1 MAKPSILC
9 PIDFSPASLAAIPLA
24 IDHAKARGAVLD
36 LLHVWQPG
44 LEYAGDG
51 PPIPFSTEQPTE
63 RIEQDLASLLVGQ
76 SETAEWPASEIRYHV
91 TSGNP
96 ADDIVAVATDLQ
108 SELVVMG
115 THARQGVRRWIIGS
129 VCEPVLRHCPCPVLI
144 CRGPEQAV

>member
-1 MAKPSILC
+1 MPTSSVLC
-9 PIDFSPASLAAIPLA
+9 PVDFSPASLAAIPLA
-24 IDHAKARGAVLD
+24 IDQAEARQVFLD

-44 LEYAGDG
+44 REYVSDG
-51 PPIPFSTEQPTE
+51 PPIPFATEQPTE
-63 RIEQDLASLLVGQ
+63 RIERDLASLM
-76 SETAEWPASEIRYHV
+76 EEWPNAQVRYHV

-96 ADDIVAVATDLQ
+96 ADDIVSVATDLQ

-115 THARQGVRRWIIGS
+115 THARRGVRRWVIGS